1 MLRGYVGT
9 ACNNH
14 RLIVKRASNVD
25 QMRIVLVTGLSGSG
39 KSVAIRLL
47 EDAGYYCVDN
57 LPPQFL
63 LDVCSYLNSTGHH
76 DVAVSVD
83 ARSEATL
90 ADVPLMIAT
99 LRGFG
104 HDVRV
109 LFLTASDAALVQ
121 RFSETRR
128 RHPMALRQVERGGA
142 STVTEAISLERA
154 LLGPLAEI
162 GHSID
167 TSGLHP
173 NQLRHWVRQ
182 FVDSPHANLTL
193 SFESFAFKDGIPVAA
208 DLVFD
213 VRNLP
218 NPHYDL
224 QLRSLTG
231 RDDAVVTFLLAA
243 PQVQEM
249 INDIAAFI
257 EKWLPSYVAENR
269 HYVTV
274 AIGCTGGRHRSVFVV
289 EELARR
295 FMRRE
300 SVLVRHRG
308 IEPLKPS
315 DDGHSEH
322 VG

>member
-1 MLRGYVGT
+1 
-9 ACNNH
+9 
-14 RLIVKRASNVD
+14 
-25 QMRIVLVTGLSGSG
+25 MRIVLVTGLSGSG

-63 LDVCSYLNSTGHH
+63 LDLCAYLNATGHS

-90 ADVPLMIAT
+90 ADVPMMIAR
-99 LRGFG
+99 LRGAG

-128 RHPMALRQVERGGA
+128 RHPMALRELERGA
-142 STVTEAISLERA
+142 STVTEAIALERE
-154 LLGPLAEI
+154 LLEPLAEVA
-162 GHSID
+162 HSID

-173 NQLRHWVRQ
+173 NLLRHWVRQ

-224 QLRSLTG
+224 NLRPLTG
-231 RDDAVVTFLLAA
+231 RDEAVAGFFLAN
-243 PQVQEM
+243 PQVHDM

-274 AIGCTGGRHRSVFVV
+274 AIGCTGGRHRSVYVV
-289 EELARR
+289 EELAHR

-308 IEPLKPS
+308 IEPFSPLGQKQT
-315 DDGHSEH
+315 EH
-322 VG
+322 AG

>member
-1 MLRGYVGT
+1 
-9 ACNNH
+9 
-14 RLIVKRASNVD
+14 
-25 QMRIVLVTGLSGSG
+25 MRIVLVTGLSGSG

-63 LDVCSYLNSTGHH
+63 LDLIAYLDATCHR

-90 ADVPLMIAT
+90 ADVPTMISA

-128 RHPMALRQVERGGA
+128 RHPMALRQSERGSATTGLTI
-142 STVTEAISLERA
+142 SEAIALERA
-154 LLGPLAEI
+154 WLEPLAEI

-167 TSGLHP
+167 TSALHP
-173 NQLRHWVRQ
+173 NLLRHWVRQ
-182 FVDSPHANLTL
+182 FVDSPRADLTL

-224 QLRSLTG
+224 QLRPLTG
-231 RDDAVVTFLLAA
+231 RDDAVAQFLLAV
-243 PQVQEM
+243 PQAQEM

-257 EKWLPSYVAENR
+257 GKWLPSYVAENR

-274 AIGCTGGRHRSVFVV
+274 AIGCTGGRHRSVYIV

-295 FMRRE
+295 FMQRE
-300 SVLVRHRG
+300 AVLVRHRG
-308 IEPLKPS
+308 IEPARFGVDVPS
-315 DDGHSEH
+315 EVDAG
-322 VG
+322 